1 MPKKMLTILLI
12 IIILAGVFV
21 VIRTNRLNNNGNV
34 PMDDEGQSQTST
46 DPITTPTTTPIVNP
60 PVATSTPEVGS
71 CKLEKKQYSCQN
83 FVIGDKIEAIS
94 NNNVEVFKISYKSEG
109 LKITGALAKPK
120 NISDKAPLLMYNHG
134 GVNGIRNTQGEWIRR
149 FAENG
154 YVVLASTYRGESDIT
169 GTSQGEIEVAKGEVS
184 DVLNL
189 LECGKKLSYV
199 DPEKIVAIG
208 FSHGGGITVQAIE
221 LSKQFKAA
229 AEFYGLTDVE
239 AHYQRYVSGDVSGA
253 ENDLRFEVFDV
264 FKQISET
271 ERNKELAK
279 RQAIDCVKNISAPL
293 LVIHGKA
300 DTNIPVSEAQDL
312 INELKKYKKRY
323 SYKFYEGQAHGFNFK
338 PSAASDDS
346 FNKVL
351 DWFKAFLTKNTASN

>member
-1 MPKKMLTILLI
+1 MLTILLI
-12 IIILAGVFV
+12 IVILVGVFI

-34 PMDDEGQSQTST
+34 SMDDEGQSQTST
-46 DPITTPTTTPIVNP
+46 SSTTPITKP
-60 PVATSTPEVGS
+60 PVATSTPEVSS

-83 FVIGDKIEAIS
+83 FVIGDKIAAIS
-94 NNNVEVFKISYKSEG
+94 DNNVEIFKISYKSEG

-120 NISDKAPLLMYNHG
+120 NISGKAPLLMYNHG
-134 GVNGIRNTQGEWIRR
+134 GVKGIKTINADWIKK

-154 YVVLASTYRGESDIT
+154 YVVLVSTYRGESDIT

-189 LECGKKLSYV
+189 LECGKNLSYV
-199 DPEKIVAIG
+199 DPQKIVAIG

-221 LSKQFKAA
+221 LSKQFNAA
-229 AEFYGLTDVE
+229 AEFYGLTDIE
-239 AHYQRYVSGDVSGA
+239 AHYQRYVSGGVSSS

-264 FKQISET
+264 FKQMSET

-312 INELKKYKKRY
+312 INELKKYKKHY
-323 SYKFYEGQAHGFNFK
+323 SYKFYDGQAHGFNFK

-346 FNKVL
+346 FNRVL
-351 DWFKAFLTKNTASN
+351 DWFKAFLTPNTTAN